1 MKTLQELIA
10 QRDALEE
17 QIKKQT
23 HAQRGE
29 AIEKI
34 KALMEESGITFADLS
49 GRKGAGQMKTAT
61 RGGNKVA
68 PKYRD
73 ESGNSWSGRGL
84 APRWLKAA
92 MAQGKKREDF
102 AV

>member
-10 QRDALEE
+10 QRDALEK
-17 QIKKQT
+17 QIEEQT
-23 HAQRGE
+23 HAQRNE

-34 KALMEESGITFADLS
+34 KSLMQEAGVTLVDLGGRES
-49 GRKGAGQMKTAT
+49 KGQSRTTAKS
-61 RGGNKVA
+61 GNKVA

-73 ESGNSWSGRGL
+73 DSGNTWSGRGL
-84 APRWLKAA
+84 APKWLTAA